1 MSRDPLAE
9 AARRHAH
16 EVPGHILLS
25 AEPAA
30 IPVSLLT
37 LDVLVE
43 QVEDLAADQKYAL
56 RAMLNGIDTVDDLQL
71 FLGLSHNDTMGTV
84 AGLLDAEFIDYRPPA
99 PGQER
104 RLTLLDAGREAA
116 RDAQSRRPQPGS
128 IPVVYDRL
136 TGVLTGW
143 RKSALTRTKKAK
155 EDATRI
161 LLPPS
166 SSKQVQLED
175 VSVSGLTEALNLRRE
190 PIRVLG
196 ISAVSENN
204 SFYYDAILLIYK
216 DIDSNTVRLG
226 IEVDGEWSPVHAG
239 KLDDIGAVERLGVT
253 AAPPETPYEEIAESG
268 QAGTRLTRDE
278 VIAIQTALEAAD
290 PTAVEAESGK
300 LDRAQIRW
308 LGVYE
313 HPQWLDDALN
323 NSKRRLL
330 IISPWITRSVVN
342 SRFVGRLER
351 LARTADVTI
360 FWGFGDNEKSSAEAL
375 ADLHAAA
382 RRSKLLA
389 IVKVDDT
396 HAKVLVSDGYYIK
409 TSFNWLSFRGAKNL
423 KYRQEE
429 GDLVQDQELADGA
442 YHRYM
447 TQNCGLALEVVGTLP
462 QQYQQ
467 LIPGGAAPAILPTA
481 SAPASPPAN
490 AAPATTTANAPQQ
503 PASARTPRRGGRGD
517 RGTPAQVSR
526 AEAAKAALRGMNV
539 GDTLAGVIKSLT
551 DFGAFVN
558 LGAVDG
564 LIHKSELAPRRVAHP
579 SEIVAVDDRVTVT
592 VLRVEVEAG
601 RVGLR
606 LNSVNGSAVATNR

>member
-1 MSRDPLAE
+1 MSRDPLVE

-16 EVPGHILLS
+16 AVPGHILLS

-37 LDVLVE
+37 LDVLAE

-56 RAMLNGIDTVDDLQL
+56 RAMLNGIDTVEDLEL
-71 FLGLSHNDTMGTV
+71 FLGLGRNDTMGTV
-84 AGLLDAEFIDYRPPA
+84 AGLLEAEYIDYRPPA
-99 PGQER
+99 PGQHR
-104 RLTLLDAGREAA
+104 RLTLLAAGRAAA
-116 RDAQSRRPQPGS
+116 RDAQLRRPQQGT
-128 IPVVYDRL
+128 IVVAYDRL
-136 TGVLTGW
+136 TGSLTGW
-143 RKSALTRTKKAK
+143 RKSALIRAKRAK

-175 VSVSGLTEALNLRRE
+175 VTVGGLTEALNLRRE

-196 ISAVSENN
+196 IAAVSDNS
-204 SFYYDAILLIYK
+204 SFYYDAILLVYK

-226 IEVDGEWSPVHAG
+226 VEVDGEWSPVHAD

-253 AAPPETPYEEIAESG
+253 AAPPETPYEDIAESG
-268 QAGTRLTRDE
+268 QTGTRLTRDE
-278 VIAIQTALEAAD
+278 VIALQTALADAD
-290 PTAVEAESGK
+290 PATAEADSGK

-313 HPQWLDDALN
+313 HPHWLDDAVN
-323 NSKRRLL
+323 NSQRRLL

-342 SRFVGRLER
+342 NRFVSRLER

-382 RRSKLLA
+382 RRSKRLA

-396 HAKVLVSDGYYIK
+396 HAKVLVSDSYYIK

-429 GDLVQDQELADGA
+429 GDLVQDQDLADGT
-442 YHRYM
+442 YDRYM
-447 TQNCGLALEVVGTLP
+447 TENCGLALEVVGTLP
-462 QQYQQ
+462 AQYRH
-467 LIPGGAAPAILPTA
+467 LVPATAVGDVPAATFVPAPQ
-481 SAPASPPAN
+481 PAN
-490 AAPATTTANAPQQ
+490 DPVIGPTRGQR
-503 PASARTPRRGGRGD
+503 SAGARPPRSNKGGRA
-517 RGTPAQVSR
+517 TPAGTRASR
-526 AEAAKAALRGMNV
+526 ADAAKAALRAISV
-539 GDTLAGVIKSLT
+539 GDTMAGVIKSIK

-564 LIHKSELAPRRVAHP
+564 LIHISELSTRRVAHP
-579 SEIVAVDDRVTVT
+579 SEVVDVGDSVTVT
-592 VLRVEVEAG
+592 VIRVEVEAG

-606 LNSVNGSAVATNR
+606 LNSVNGGAVIPGR